1 VLGRLVFIVLLA
13 AALAAAG
20 CGSSTGSPEPADTQ
34 GQTTPAAAETA
45 QAAEKA
51 TISLPAGWAMED
63 AISADQVG
71 AITGETMAFFP
82 EAGSAAQSGK
92 PSCGYTVAGKDDS
105 KIYFGADVQGGEAG
119 FEDMKQ
125 FAEAGSIRD
134 VSGVGDKAYVCSF
147 SDGRQGIIVLKG
159 DALLRVDW
167 NPTVYDADAR
177 ELGTRLAGKTLEGMF
192 R

>member
-1 VLGRLVFIVLLA
+1 MLGRLVFIVLPA
-13 AALAAAG
+13 AAPAAAG
-20 CGSSTGSPEPADTQ
+20 CGFSTGSPEPADTQ
-34 GQTTPAAAETA
+34 GRATPAAAETA

-92 PSCGYTVAGKDDS
+92 PSCGYTVAGKDDP
-105 KIYFGADVQGGEAG
+105 KIHFGADVQGGQAG

-125 FAEAGSIRD
+125 LAQDGSIQD
-134 VSGVGDKAYVCSF
+134 VSGAGDKAYSCAF

-159 DALLRVDW
+159 DAPLRADW
-167 NPTVYDADAR
+167 SPTVCDGDTR
-177 ELGTRLAGKTLEGMF
+177 ELGTRLAGRTLEVMLQ
-192 R
+192 